1 MSHAVAPV
9 MKYVLVSGGVVSG
22 LGKGVTAS
30 SIGVILKNCG
40 HRVTSVKIGM
50 LSGSVHK
57 CSDSRHC
64 KFTADSIRVSQLTL
78 LYLLLQT
85 LTSTQM
91 RVPCHRSSMERYL
104 CLMTVARY
112 DLQPGCLESTP
123 CWTFVLASTA
133 LQVDLDLGNYE
144 RFLDISLTRK
154 HNLTTGKIYQV
165 RPASIDSCT
174 APPALQHAD
183 AC

>member
-1 MSHAVAPV
+1 

-40 HRVTSVKIGM
+40 HRVTSVKIGV
-50 LSGSVHK
+50 LSGGVHK
-57 CSDSRHC
+57 SSDSRHC
-64 KFTADSIRVSQLTL
+64 KLHGCMHQSVSPTV
-78 LYLLLQT
+78 LYLRLQT

-91 RVPCHRSSMERYL
+91 LVPCHRSSMERFL
-104 CLMTVARY
+104 CSMTVARY
-112 DLQPGCLESTP
+112 DLQLGCSNSRP
-123 CWTFVLASTA
+123 YWTFVLASTT

-165 RPASIDSCT
+165 RRARIDSYT
-174 APPALQHAD
+174 ASPALQHAD
-183 AC
+183 GY